1 MNHPIP
7 RLVTLYVALSL
18 DGCIAGPNDELDW
31 LPVPNA
37 DNDFGYAEFLRT
49 IDTCLMGR
57 RTFDV
62 VEAMNEPALNPG
74 TTNYVFTSRPST
86 SRYDNVRFVADD
98 PVEFV
103 KNLKQ
108 REGRGIWLE
117 GGGALARPLL
127 EAGLVDELRLF
138 FIPVLLGDGIPLFQ
152 RRSAPQAWILRETK
166 VHPGGVVEVRYSLAQ
181 SSSSNP

>member
-1 MNHPIP
+1 MNQPNARP
-7 RLVTLYVALSL
+7 VTLYVALSL
-18 DGCIAGPNDELDW
+18 DGYIAGPNDELDW

-37 DNDFGYAEFLRT
+37 DNDFGYAEFLLA

-57 RTFDV
+57 RTYDV

-74 TTNYVFTSRPST
+74 MMNYVFTTRPGT

-98 PVEFV
+98 PVQFV

-108 REGRGIWLE
+108 RDGKGIWLE

-152 RRSAPQAWILRETK
+152 KMKGPLAWTLREAK
-166 VHPGGVVEVRYSLAQ
+166 GHPGGVVEVRYGKR
-181 SSSSNP
+181 

>member
-1 MNHPIP
+1 MNHPNANA

-18 DGCIAGPNDELDW
+18 DGFIAGPNDELDW
-31 LPVPNA
+31 LPVPNPE
-37 DNDFGYAEFLRT
+37 NDFGYADFVKTL
-49 IDTCLMGR
+49 DTCLMGR
-57 RTFDV
+57 RTYDV
-62 VEAMNEPALNPG
+62 VETMNEPTLNPG
-74 TTNYVFTSRPST
+74 MTNYVFTSRPGT

-98 PVEFV
+98 PVAFV
-103 KNLKQ
+103 KTLKQ

-152 RRSAPQAWILRETK
+152 KMNGPLAWELVEVK
-166 VHPGGVVEVRYSLAQ
+166 KHPGGVVEVRYGK
-181 SSSSNP
+181 P